1 MTLCCNEY
9 LCDNMLTKFDAS
21 MRFFLLLAVLFI
33 SNLSFGKK
41 STFKESAFAPNV
53 LFISDNRLILSS
65 SATYNYTVDTP
76 EGDGLVS
83 TGLKVEDL
91 KTQLTS
97 SNHTSYEYSVID
109 KNNVQKTSGLFE
121 TGDVIKINQNG
132 KEIRMNVEV
141 QKRALAPTLSIVN
154 NRITKSSKQEIE
166 LHFTAGQRSPS
177 TTIQLHIPKEI
188 IVTLDNTT
196 VDVIGRGEV
205 LLRDLGNQSI
215 GRTGTNY
222 SYTNV
227 GEVKIIKE
235 KDGSSI
241 IEFSNIDLRPHNGI
255 DLVLKIKDVSI
266 DKKGSYNFRSLYKT
280 HLPEVYSSKIS
291 NQGSASLLV
300 SNEISDFKKNNSTVL
315 ENNQNNFFTK
325 NAVFTWT
332 NPNKSKKTIL
342 EYSNDNG
349 KTWKEYQILRPD
361 QNSLTVSGLQSGK
374 THYFRLKVVGGG
386 NAGIS
391 NIAYFNSGA
400 FDATHFGI
408 KGDGVTDDTDS
419 INAAIE
425 HLYQTGGGIL
435 YFSAG
440 NYQMRTIYLKS
451 NVWFYI
457 EKGAV
462 LSAMY
467 DSDEPEATW
476 FSDRAYRSGLSP
488 TDPKP
493 YSDPENYL
501 TKQDV
506 GHTFFRNT
514 MFFAEREENIK
525 IIGQG
530 RITGNGKLSTSDRVM
545 NSLPG
550 RRADKMFTFKLCKNI
565 EIGGFSTSDDMWY
578 DPVKDEP
585 FYISKSGDK
594 NYSLDNVLH
603 IDQAG
608 HFVLLATGSDS
619 ISVHDTYFGFYS
631 TSNARDI
638 YDFMACNN
646 VKVTNVYSKLSSDDI
661 VKLGSDC
668 SLGFT
673 RPASNFLIRNI
684 IGDTNCNLF
693 QIGSETAD
701 DIKNVY
707 VDNIYALGANKAGFS
722 ISTNDGGNVS
732 NVYLN
737 SGKTGKIHSRSVMK
751 RTRAPFFI
759 SISNRGRV
767 IGADV
772 SLFSF
777 KENEKVRNELLCTN
791 VNIGE
796 VNNIFINDIDISEVY
811 SGSSFRGERWKIYD
825 GSQNKSTPIIAG
837 YKLPDNKDIIS
848 GAKFQLPNNIH
859 TAFINKIHFNN
870 VNLTVKGGNPES
882 DNRITPP
889 ELGVGRYN
897 VGDFGT
903 QPAFGYWV
911 RHVKDFQLN
920 NCSITTEKQDGRFAV
935 VLDDVTDGE
944 INSVKVNDAIL
955 RNSDVKQV
963 NSQNIRNK

>member
-1 MTLCCNEY
+1 
-9 LCDNMLTKFDAS
+9 
-21 MRFFLLLAVLFI
+21 MRLLLLLSVLFI
-33 SNLSFGKK
+33 SNLSFGNK
-41 STFKESAFAPNV
+41 STFRESAFAPNI
-53 LFISDNRLILSS
+53 LSISGNKLILSS
-65 SATYNYTVDTP
+65 STTYSYTVDTP

-222 SYTNV
+222 SYSKV
-227 GEVKIIKE
+227 GDVEIIKE
-235 KDGSSI
+235 KDGSNI

-255 DLVLKIKDVSI
+255 DLVVKIKDVSI
-266 DKKGSYNFRSLYKT
+266 DRKGSYIFRSSYKT
-280 HLPEVYSSKIS
+280 HLPEIYSSNIT

-300 SNEISDFKKNNSTVL
+300 ANQISDFKKINSIAF
-315 ENNQNNFFTK
+315 ESNKDNFFTK
-325 NAVFTWT
+325 KAVFTWT
-332 NPNKSKKTIL
+332 TPTKSKKTIL
-342 EYSNDNG
+342 EYSADYG
-349 KTWKEYQILRPD
+349 KTWREYQTLKPD
-361 QNSLTVSGLQSGK
+361 QNSVTISGLQNGR
-374 THYFRLKVVGGG
+374 THYFRLKVFGGS

-391 NIAYFNSGA
+391 NTAFFNSGM
-400 FDATHFGI
+400 FDVAHFGVR
-408 KGDGVTDDTDS
+408 GDGVSDDTDS
-419 INAAIE
+419 INSAIE
-425 HLYQTGGGIL
+425 YLHQTGGGIL

-451 NVWFYI
+451 NVWLYI
-457 EKGAV
+457 DKSTV

-467 DSDEPEATW
+467 DSDEPETTW

-514 MFFAEREENIK
+514 MFFAERENNIK

-545 NSLPG
+545 NSSPG

-565 EIGGFSTSDDMWY
+565 EIGGFSTSEDMWY

-585 FYISKSGDK
+585 FYISNSGEK
-594 NYSLDNVLH
+594 KYELDNVLH

-619 ISVHDTYFGFYS
+619 INVHDTYFGFHN
-631 TSNARDI
+631 TSNVRDI
-638 YDFMACNN
+638 YDFMACND

-701 DIKNVY
+701 DIKNVF
-707 VDNIYALGANKAGFS
+707 VDNIYVLGANKAGFS

-732 NVYLN
+732 HVYLN
-737 SGKTGKIHSRSVMK
+737 SGKTGKIHSRSVMH

-777 KENEKVRNELLCTN
+777 KENGKQRNELLCTN
-791 VNIGE
+791 VNIGQ
-796 VNNIFINDIDISEVY
+796 VNNIFINGVDISEVY
-811 SGSSFRGERWKIYD
+811 AGSSFRGKRWTAFD

-837 YKLPDNKDIIS
+837 YKLPEVENITNGKTI
-848 GAKFQLPNNIH
+848 QLPNGIH
-859 TAFINKIHFNN
+859 TAYIDKIHFND
-870 VNLTVKGGNPES
+870 VNLIVKGGNDQS
-882 DNRITPP
+882 DKNIVPP

-897 VGDFGT
+897 VGDFGV
-903 QPAFGYWV
+903 QPSFGYWV
-911 RHVKDFQLN
+911 RHAKDFQLI
-920 NCSITTEKQDGRFAV
+920 NCSIKTEANDGRYAL
-935 VLDDVTDGE
+935 VLDNVINGE
-944 INSVKVNDAIL
+944 IDSVSVNDMKIS
-955 RNSDVKQV
+955 NGDVYQMNTKKI
-963 NSQNIRNK
+963 NIR